1 MLLYNVNSY
10 IRRADLFPSAYPKGD
25 TDLEDQK
32 NMNEK
37 NVAARPSRAL
47 PDVKELRAALAAS
60 EQSDTRKMIAALFDD
75 ATFSEIG
82 VYTKRSF
89 SEFAVTGETNDF
101 EGVICGYGAVE
112 GRLVYAFGQD
122 LSRMDGA
129 MDEKHAKKIVALYEM
144 AEKNGA
150 PIVGIFNSTGA
161 NVYEGVSSLAAYGH
175 IMRAVA
181 ELSGKVPQIA
191 VIAGDCTGCAA
202 PLASMFDFIVSVRD
216 ASFYVHTSDF
226 EDQSEGNEPTSA
238 FIAKDGADAMRDV
251 RILLSYLPSF
261 AGAGTLSDH
270 PSDSPNR
277 LLGTI
282 DFGADVRN
290 VVAALA
296 DNGVF
301 DEITRTYAPEMF
313 TAFTTLGGVRC
324 GVLGNRSLGGIAT
337 IGVREAKKAARFFSF
352 CDAFSIPVLTLVDT
366 DGFSFYDDV
375 NQEPYASALASLAFA
390 YAKSKTA
397 KVTVVLG
404 RAVGG
409 AFTIFGSKSIGVDVV
424 YALADAEIGVL
435 PTDAAV
441 AFAWNDLVSENI
453 SRGELE
459 EEWRTSLASPVAAA
473 CRGEIDD
480 IISIDEMRQKVLSA
494 IYMLAAKNT
503 HIDKRHPIL
512 PL

>member
-1 MLLYNVNSY
+1 MEEQKKNHTEEN
-10 IRRADLFPSAYPKGD
+10 ITARAP
-25 TDLEDQK
+25 
-32 NMNEK
+32 
-37 NVAARPSRAL
+37 RAL
-47 PDVKELRAALAAS
+47 PSVKELRDALAAS
-60 EQSDTRKMIAALFDD
+60 EASDTRKLIASLFDE

-112 GRLVYAFGQD
+112 GRLVYVFGQD

-129 MDEKHAKKIVALYEM
+129 MDEKHARKIVALYEM

-161 NVYEGVSSLAAYGH
+161 NIYEGVSSLAAYGH
-175 IMRAVA
+175 VMRAVA
-181 ELSGKVPQIA
+181 RLSGKVPQIA

-202 PLASMFDFIVSVRD
+202 PLAAMFDFIVSVRD

-226 EDQSEGNEPTSA
+226 EEQTEGNEPTSA

-261 AGAGTLSDH
+261 AGEGTLTDH
-270 PSDSPNR
+270 PCDSPDR
-277 LLGTI
+277 LLGNV

-301 DEITRTYAPEMF
+301 DEVTRTYAPEML
-313 TAFTTLGGVRC
+313 TAFATLGGVRC
-324 GVLGNRSLGGIAT
+324 GVLGNRTLGGIAT
-337 IGVREAKKAARFFSF
+337 IGVREARKAARFISF
-352 CDAFSIPVLTLVDT
+352 CDAFSIPVVTLVDT

-390 YAKSKTA
+390 YAKSETA
-397 KVTVVLG
+397 KVTVMLG

-409 AFTIFGSKSIGVDVV
+409 AFTVFGSKSIGADVV
-424 YALADAEIGVL
+424 YALPEAEIGVL

-453 SRGELE
+453 SRKSLE

-480 IISIDEMRQKVLSA
+480 IITVDEMRQKVLSA
-494 IYMLAAKNT
+494 IYMLFSKNVKA
-503 HIDKRHPIL
+503 DKRHPIL

>member
-1 MLLYNVNSY
+1 MEEQKKLH
-10 IRRADLFPSAYPKGD
+10 G
-25 TDLEDQK
+25 TD
-32 NMNEK
+32 NI
-37 NVAARPSRAL
+37 AARAPRAL
-47 PDVKELRAALAAS
+47 PTVKELREALAAS
-60 EQSDTRKMIAALFDD
+60 ENSDTRRMIASLFDD

-129 MDEKHAKKIVALYEM
+129 MDEKHAKKIVDLYDM

-150 PIVGIFNSTGA
+150 PVVGIFNSTGA

-175 IMRAVA
+175 VMRAVA
-181 ELSGKVPQIA
+181 SASGRVPQIA

-202 PLASMFDFIVSVRD
+202 PLAAMFDFIVSVRD
-216 ASFYVHTSDF
+216 SAFYVHTSDF
-226 EDQSEGNEPTSA
+226 EKQHEGNEPTSA
-238 FIAKDGADAMRDV
+238 FIAKDAQDAMRDV
-251 RILLSYLPSF
+251 RILLSYIPSY
-261 AGAGTLSDH
+261 AGEGTLTDH
-270 PSDSPNR
+270 PSDSPDR
-277 LLGTI
+277 LLGEL
-282 DFGADVRN
+282 DFGNDIRN
-290 VVAALA
+290 AVAALA

-301 DEITRTYAPEMF
+301 DEITRTYAKEMF
-313 TAFTTLGGVRC
+313 TAFATLGGVRC
-324 GVLGNRSLGGIAT
+324 GILGNRTLGGVST
-337 IGVREAKKAARFFSF
+337 VGVREARKAARFISF
-352 CDAFSIPVLTLVDT
+352 CDAFSIPVITLVDS
-366 DGFSFYDDV
+366 DGFSFYDDA
-375 NQEPYASALASLAFA
+375 NQEPYAAALAQLAFA

-397 KVTVVLG
+397 KITFVLG

-409 AFTIFGSKSIGVDVV
+409 AFTMLGSKSIGADVV
-424 YALADAEIGVL
+424 FALPDAEIGVL

-453 SRGELE
+453 SRKELE
-459 EEWRTSLASPVAAA
+459 DEWRTSLASPVAAA

-480 IISIDEMRQKVLSA
+480 IIPVDEMRQRVISA
-494 IYMLAAKNT
+494 LYMLSGKNVKT
-503 HIDKRHPIL
+503 DKRHPIL